1 MELRPFRS
9 LRFSSRVLR
18 QRGLSAVFAPPYDQI
33 SPALQETLYA
43 RAPENIVRV
52 SFPKKD
58 GNGNPY
64 QDATVTLL
72 AFLADGTLE
81 KERRPGLWI
90 YRQTFAVDGSTFV
103 RNALVGLVRVSEY
116 SAGVVHPHEL
126 TLAKPKADRLSLLA
140 ATRADFE
147 LVFLLT
153 RAPLSAALSTRRTPD
168 LSAEDS
174 DGVRHDAF
182 RIGDYAAHVE
192 LQGLV
197 KNAEAIIADGHHRWE
212 TALAF
217 SENPAAAKLPGARY
231 KLCAIVDMA
240 SEGLIV
246 RPIHRLLSGIPDW
259 NPVRLL
265 EAARELFVLREYAAP
280 RAASDALQSH
290 SGLQPA
296 FVVFAPPAPTAL
308 WTLREDAAGLP
319 WPPGRSPAWKA
330 LDTAALEVALFQ
342 KLLRISPETIA
353 TGERVSFTSNAD
365 AAIAAVEKREAQA
378 AVLLRPT
385 TVSDVEAVVSEGD
398 RLPQKSTHF
407 FPKMYSGLFGVSLED
422 GVY

>member
-18 QRGLSAVFAPPYDQI
+18 ERGLSAVFAPPYDQI

-52 SFPKKD
+52 THPMK
-58 GNGNPY
+58 GAGNPY

-90 YRQTFAVDGSTFV
+90 YRQTFAVDGQTFV
-103 RNALVGLVRVSEY
+103 RNALVGLVRVSDY
-116 SAGVVHPHEL
+116 AAGVVHPHEL

-153 RAPLSAALSTRRTPD
+153 RAPLAAALSTRRTPD
-168 LSAEDS
+168 LSAEDA

-246 RPIHRLLSGIPDW
+246 RPIHRLLSGVPDW
-259 NPVRLL
+259 QPARLIQ
-265 EAARELFVLREYAAP
+265 AAREVFVLREYASP
-280 RAASDALQSH
+280 REAFDALQTH
-290 SGLQPA
+290 SRLQPA
-296 FVVFAPPAPTAL
+296 FVVFAPPAPTAI
-308 WTLREDAAGLP
+308 WTLREDAADLP
-319 WPPGRSPAWKA
+319 WPPDQSNAWKA
-330 LDTAALEVALFQ
+330 LDTAGLEVALFQ
-342 KLLRISPETIA
+342 KLLSISPETIA
-353 TGERVSFTSNAD
+353 SGEFVSFTSSAD
-365 AAIAAVEKREAQA
+365 TAIAAVEKRESQA
-378 AVLLRPT
+378 AILMRPT

>member
-9 LRFSSRVLR
+9 LRFSARVLG

-33 SPALQETLYA
+33 GPALQETLYA

-52 SFPKKD
+52 TYPKKD
-58 GNGNPY
+58 GNPY
-64 QDATVTLL
+64 QDAAAAL
-72 AFLADGTLE
+72 ARFLEEGTLE

-90 YRQTFAVDGSTFV
+90 YRQTFAVDGRTFV

-116 SAGVVHPHEL
+116 GAGIVHPHEL

-153 RAPLSAALSTRRTPD
+153 RAPLSAALATRRTPD
-168 LSAEDS
+168 LSAVDA
-174 DGVRHDAF
+174 DGVRHDGF
-182 RIGDYAAHVE
+182 RITDYAAHVE

-231 KLCAIVDMA
+231 KLCAIVDME

-246 RPIHRLLSGIPDW
+246 RPIHRLLTGVPDW
-259 NPVRLL
+259 QPIRLL
-265 EAARELFVLREYAAP
+265 HAARELFGLREYASPQEAFE
-280 RAASDALQSH
+280 ALQSH
-290 SGLQPA
+290 SRLQPS
-296 FVVFAPPAPTAL
+296 FVVLAPPAPAAL
-308 WTLREDAAGLP
+308 WTLRDDAADLP
-319 WPPGRSPAWKA
+319 WPPDRSDAWKA

-342 KLLRISPETIA
+342 KLLGIGPEAIA
-353 TGERVSFTSNAD
+353 RGEMVSFTSSAD
-365 AAIAAVEKREAQA
+365 AAIAAVDRGEAQG
-378 AVLLRPT
+378 AVLMRPT
-385 TVSDVEAVVSEGD
+385 SVSDVEAVVGSGD

>member
-9 LRFSSRVLR
+9 LRFSPRVLAR
-18 QRGLSAVFAPPYDQI
+18 RGLSAVFAPPYDQI
-33 SPALQETLYA
+33 SPALQESLYA

-52 SFPKKD
+52 TYPKKD
-58 GNGNPY
+58 AEDPY
-64 QDATVTLL
+64 RDAAATLSG
-72 AFLADGTLE
+72 FLADGTLE

-90 YRQTFAVDGSTFV
+90 YRQTFAEEGRTFV
-103 RNALVGLVRVSEY
+103 RNALVGLVRLSEY
-116 SAGVVHPHEL
+116 AAGVVHPHEL
-126 TLAKPKADRLSLLA
+126 TLAKPKADRLALLS
-140 ATRADFE
+140 ATKADFE

-153 RAPLSAALSTRRTPD
+153 RAPLSAALSTRRRPD

-217 SENPAAAKLPGARY
+217 SEDPSAAKLTGARY

-246 RPIHRLLSGIPDW
+246 RPIHRLLTGVPDW
-259 NPVRLL
+259 GPVRLL
-265 EAARELFVLREYAAP
+265 HAARDVFVVREYVSPQEAF
-280 RAASDALQSH
+280 DALQTH
-290 SGLQPA
+290 SRLQPA
-296 FVVFAPPAPTAL
+296 FVVFVPPAPTAL
-308 WTLREDAAGLP
+308 WTLREDAESLP
-319 WPPGRSPAWKA
+319 WPPDRSEAWKT

-342 KLLRISPETIA
+342 KLLGISPETIA
-353 TGERVSFTSNAD
+353 RGGAVSFTSNAA
-365 AAIAAVEKREAQA
+365 AAIAAVEKGEAQG
-378 AVLLRPT
+378 AVLMRPT